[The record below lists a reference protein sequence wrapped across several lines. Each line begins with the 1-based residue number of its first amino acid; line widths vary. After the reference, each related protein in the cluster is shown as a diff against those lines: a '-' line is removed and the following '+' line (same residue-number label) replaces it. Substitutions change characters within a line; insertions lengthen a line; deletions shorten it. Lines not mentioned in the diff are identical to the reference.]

1 MTGTLL
7 LVPNALDLG
16 SPAAPPIDAVLGTD
30 VLQTAARLRHWVAED
45 AKMARAFINRV
56 AQVRP
61 LAQPLQAIDV
71 RALPRPPKG
80 RAAGD
85 ETAAYARLLQPAL
98 DGHDLGLL
106 SDAGLPAV
114 ADPGAALVA
123 AAHAHSVRVWPLAGA
138 SSMMLALA
146 ASGLQGQ
153 RFAFHGYLPTDAAR
167 RAAQVRALEAT
178 SRRDKQTQIVI
189 ETPYRN
195 AALAAALI
203 AVLQP
208 ATQLSIACGVTL
220 PGGWCA
226 TRTVQ
231 AWRAAPP
238 AFTDKHLPAVFLW
251 LAGQ

>member
-1 MTGTLL
+1 
-7 LVPNALDLG
+7 
-16 SPAAPPIDAVLGTD
+16 
-30 VLQTAARLRHWVAED
+30 
-45 AKMARAFINRV
+45 
-56 AQVRP
+56 
-61 LAQPLQAIDV
+61 
-71 RALPRPPKG
+71 
-80 RAAGD
+80 
-85 ETAAYARLLQPAL
+85 
-98 DGHDLGLL
+98 
-106 SDAGLPAV
+106 
-114 ADPGAALVA
+114 
-123 AAHAHSVRVWPLAGA
+123 
-138 SSMMLALA
+138 MMLALA

-153 RFAFHGYLPTDAAR
+153 RFAFHGYLPTDAAQ

-178 SRRDKQTQIVI
+178 SRREQQTQIVI

-208 ATQLSIACGVTL
+208 ATQLSIACGLTL

-238 AFTDKHLPAVFLW
+238 AFTDKRLPAVFLW